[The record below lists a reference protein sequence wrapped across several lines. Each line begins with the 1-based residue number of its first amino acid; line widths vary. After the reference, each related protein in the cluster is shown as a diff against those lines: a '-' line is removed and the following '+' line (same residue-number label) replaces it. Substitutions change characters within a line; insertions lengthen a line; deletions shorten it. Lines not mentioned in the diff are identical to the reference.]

1 MVRIGSRKW
10 TAAQVEQLTV
20 LIDEGSTAAGAAVA
34 MKRSIIVVRAKARSL
49 GKSFRVT
56 ASH

>member
-1 MVRIGSRKW
+1 MARIGSRTW
-10 TAAQVEQLTV
+10 TAAQVEQLAV
-20 LIDEGSTAAGAAVA
+20 LIDEGSTAASAAVA

-49 GKSFRVT
+49 GKSFQVT